1 MTKNKSK
8 ESVKMTM
15 TTEIHECVCGGFIT
29 DQCNQ
34 CDDAYPIELWREE
47 QSQRELIE
55 EAEKFLEEH
64 PEYR

>member
-1 MTKNKSK
+1 MTI
-8 ESVKMTM
+8 
-15 TTEIHECVCGGFIT
+15 TTEVYECVCGGFIT

-47 QSQRELIE
+47 QSQRERIE
-55 EAEKFLEEH
+55 EAEKFLAEH